1 MSHQVEK
8 TITWLLRH
16 GAIEEKVPINE
27 EGFININNLINWLK
41 KKNIS
46 LQLEDINKIVAADK
60 KSRYLVKDNMIRA
73 NQGHSMKLK
82 IQMDKFEQKN
92 SQLVHATYYNN
103 MESIEKSGLKSMS
116 RNDVHLINI
125 DSKNNK
131 FKMIRQ
137 DTDLYVFVNGNG
149 LDLKESTNGV
159 ILTSF
164 VPPKNLIT
172 VPAYEYKKSNCYG
185 FLIFNSKMDKI
196 LTVETPAGHLGFPKG
211 KKDYKT
217 ELPLCCAFRE
227 LKEETNLNPEDIE
240 ILPGCKSEVNEKD
253 NVPTNY
259 YIAKIRDDE
268 SVASQYIRCND
279 KDENLKLKWIE
290 IDKLMKMN
298 NFKLY
303 DRRKQV
309 VKEYLESYGFS

>member
-1 MSHQVEK
+1 M
-8 TITWLLRH
+8 
-16 GAIEEKVPINE
+16 N
-27 EGFININNLINWLK
+27 
-41 KKNIS
+41 
-46 LQLEDINKIVAADK
+46 
-60 KSRYLVKDNMIRA
+60 
-73 NQGHSMKLK
+73 
-82 IQMDKFEQKN
+82 
-92 SQLVHATYYNN
+92 
-103 MESIEKSGLKSMS
+103 
-116 RNDVHLINI
+116 
-125 DSKNNK
+125 
-131 FKMIRQ
+131 
-137 DTDLYVFVNGNG
+137 
-149 LDLKESTNGV
+149 
-159 ILTSF
+159 
-164 VPPKNLIT
+164 
-172 VPAYEYKKSNCYG
+172 
-185 FLIFNSKMDKI
+185 KI

-268 SVASQYIRCND
+268 SIASQYIRCND

>member
-16 GAIEEKVPINE
+16 GAVEEKVPIND
-27 EGFININNLINWLK
+27 EGFITIPNVINWLK
-41 KKNIS
+41 NKKNIN
-46 LQLEDINKIVAADK
+46 LQLEDINKIVDADK
-60 KSRYLVKDNMIRA
+60 KSRYLLKDNMIRA
-73 NQGHSMKLK
+73 NQGHSIK
-82 IQMDKFEQKN
+82 IKITMDKFEQGN
-92 SQLVHATYYNN
+92 SQLVHATYYDNL
-103 MESIEKSGLKSMS
+103 ESIRKTGLKSMS

-137 DTDLYVFVNGNG
+137 DTDLYVFVNGKD

-159 ILTSF
+159 ILTSS
-164 VPPKNLIT
+164 VPPNNIT
-172 VPAYEYKKSNCYG
+172 LVPAYEYKKSNCYG
-185 FLIFNSKMDKI
+185 FIIFDSKMEKV
-196 LTVETPAGHLGFPKG
+196 LTVKTPAGHYGFPKG
-211 KKDYKT
+211 KKDFKT

-240 ILPGCKSEVNEKD
+240 VLPGCKSEVNEKD

-268 SVASQYIRCND
+268 FSSKKIRCND
-279 KDENLKLKWIE
+279 KDENLTLEWIE
-290 IDKLMKMN
+290 INKLLKLN
-298 NFKLY
+298 DFKLY
-303 DRRKQV
+303 ERRKQV
-309 VKEYLESYGFS
+309 IKEYLDF